1 MKTKIRL
8 GKFNK
13 QYNNRIKYNT
23 MKKINNKIKEI
34 LNEKLLKS
42 LRYNLQDKN
51 INKTAFNIP
60 LKTIWTKIDNNVNTS
75 IQRQIN
81 MDFYNKLYE

>member
-1 MKTKIRL
+1 
-8 GKFNK
+8 
-13 QYNNRIKYNT
+13 

-51 INKTAFNIP
+51 INNTAFNIP

-81 MDFYNKLYE
+81 MDFYNKFNTWIN

>member
-1 MKTKIRL
+1 
-8 GKFNK
+8 
-13 QYNNRIKYNT
+13 

-51 INKTAFNIP
+51 INNKAFNIP

>member
-1 MKTKIRL
+1 
-8 GKFNK
+8 
-13 QYNNRIKYNT
+13 

>member
-1 MKTKIRL
+1 
-8 GKFNK
+8 
-13 QYNNRIKYNT
+13 
-23 MKKINNKIKEI
+23 MKKINNNIKEI

-51 INKTAFNIP
+51 ISNTAFNIP

-81 MDFYNKLYE
+81 MDFYNKFNT

>member
-1 MKTKIRL
+1 
-8 GKFNK
+8 
-13 QYNNRIKYNT
+13 

-51 INKTAFNIP
+51 INNTAFNIP

-81 MDFYNKLYE
+81 MDFYNKFNT

>member
-1 MKTKIRL
+1 
-8 GKFNK
+8 
-13 QYNNRIKYNT
+13 

-34 LNEKLLKS
+34 LNEQLLKS

-51 INKTAFNIP
+51 INNTAFNIP

-81 MDFYNKLYE
+81 MDFYNKFNT